1 MNRLGKLGVPAPQ
14 GVVPIKKDY
23 RVDVTVEAGMAY
35 TKEGQKATMLDLVD
49 RLILFAREGYVAPQA
64 VKVVL
69 EKFLQVYQFGNVGEF
84 MEAMD
89 DYQSQGNLADQQI
102 KEMKVA
108 VMEVFKDLIKGGVL
122 PDQEARINET
132 KVGVAE
138 VMKDLKGGAAGAQQK
153 PPSES
158 ISFKDLP
165 ATGKVQLAEQA
176 GIQISEGDVQ
186 QQEAQ
191 DKAVELAKLSMQA
204 RQKKEQGA
212 VR

>member
-1 MNRLGKLGVPAPQ
+1 
-14 GVVPIKKDY
+14 
-23 RVDVTVEAGMAY
+23 
-35 TKEGQKATMLDLVD
+35 
-49 RLILFAREGYVAPQA
+49 
-64 VKVVL
+64 
-69 EKFLQVYQFGNVGEF
+69 

-138 VMKDLKGGAAGAQQK
+138 VMKDLKGGMAGAQQK

-165 ATGKVQLAEQA
+165 AEGQVQMAEQA
-176 GIQISEGDVQ
+176 GIQISPEAVQ
-186 QQEAQ
+186 QKQLQ
-191 DKAVELAKLSMQA
+191 DKAVELAKLSIQSK
-204 RQKKEQGA
+204 QKKN
-212 VR
+212 V